1 MRPHKGKF
9 FLLGIAVFYPV
20 YKPVLS
26 SAHSFALNALS
37 RNLEKNEPLPK
48 MAESFGK

>member
-9 FLLGIAVFYPV
+9 FLLGIAVLYPV

-26 SAHSFALNALS
+26 SMHSFALKTLS
-37 RNLEKNEPLPK
+37 SNLEKNEPLPK
-48 MAESFGK
+48 IADSFGK